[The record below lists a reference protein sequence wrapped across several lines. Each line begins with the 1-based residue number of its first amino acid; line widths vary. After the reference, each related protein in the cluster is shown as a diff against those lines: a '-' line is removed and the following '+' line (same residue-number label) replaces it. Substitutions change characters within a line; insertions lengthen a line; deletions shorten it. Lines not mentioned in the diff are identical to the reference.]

1 MTLESKK
8 FYPGQP
14 GTKRLVSQYGARLVC
29 LRYRYDAA
37 QGKRFKTVEIIIEE
51 ADWQP
56 PVRPFQES
64 ELVGI
69 RIGLEELQWRQRV
82 KATGGRWNPDRK
94 LWELAYGKVRK
105 LGLTARIQATEL
117 SANGKSSPPSQ
128 PAKLSDSGKSKVSA
142 GGK

>member
-1 MTLESKK
+1 MKLESKK

-14 GTKRLVSQYGARLVC
+14 GTKGLVSQYGSRLVC

-51 ADWQP
+51 SDWQP

-82 KATGGRWNPDRK
+82 KAAGGRWNPARK

-105 LGLTARIQATEL
+105 MGLTARIQAADV
-117 SANGKSSPPSQ
+117 SANGKPPHISQ
-128 PAKLSDSGKSKVSA
+128 QAKLSDSGKSKVSD